1 MNIIVLVK
9 QVPDTSE
16 VKINRETNTLIR
28 DGVPSIIN
36 PYDRYAIEEA
46 VRLREKH
53 GGKVTAVT
61 MGPPQAV
68 EALKEAVSLGV
79 DDVVLLSD
87 RAFAGADT
95 WATSYALSQG
105 IRKIGNFDLVIAGKQ
120 AIDGDTA
127 QVGPETADMLGIP
140 FVAYI
145 RKIEQVEAGKMVAER
160 LMDEGYDVVETS
172 LPALITVVKEINEPR
187 VPSLKGKMKAKSLK
201 VTAWSAAD
209 IGSDENKIGLRGSPT
224 QVVRIFPPTPRGQ
237 REILSGSV
245 EEQVA
250 SLAKKLKEQSLI

>member
-1 MNIIVLVK
+1 MHIIVLVK

-46 VRLREKH
+46 LRLREKH

-61 MGPPQAV
+61 MGPPQAA
-68 EALKEAVSLGV
+68 EALKETVSLGV

-105 IRKIGNFDLVIAGKQ
+105 IRKIGDFDLVIAGKQ

-145 RKIEQVEAGKMVAER
+145 RKIEQVEGKKMVAER

-187 VPSLKGKMKAKSLK
+187 IPSLKGKMKAKSLK

-209 IGSDENKIGLRGSPT
+209 IGSDVNKIGLQGSPT

-237 REILSGSV
+237 REILSGTV

-250 SLAKKLKEQSLI
+250 TLAKKLKEQSLI